1 MAHDPAGNKIMSLN
15 QLKKENTNFNNVLES
30 VRLLKRDVLSKSDD
44 YTVTTQDFQRNTV
57 IVVSGSVYGTTAA
70 LTGGVNLTLPSASS
84 DLTGCSIDVYS
95 IGAGPVTAS
104 MSEIAASNPGHT
116 ISGSNTVS
124 NFGVVSGKGLGAKLN
139 IFCDGTRMINSVT
152 IDGPGGNIEPDL
164 EVFVTST

>member
-1 MAHDPAGNKIMSLN
+1 MSLN

-116 ISGSNTVS
+116 VSGSNTVS
-124 NFGVVSGKGLGAKLN
+124 NFGIVTGKALGAKINL
-139 IFCDGTRMINSVT
+139 FCDGTRMIGSV
-152 IDGPGGNIEPDL
+152 DMGGEGGSEAAD
-164 EVFVTST
+164 EVVFITAT